1 MPFFRKKKI
10 DKDYSASEARNLLEQ
25 FCAFRD
31 RSEKETRQRMAEL
44 KLDSETAEQVMEQLE
59 NDGFI
64 DDERFAIH
72 FARGKFRSNHWGKI
86 RIRQELSMNGISPR
100 LIQKGLDEIDVDD
113 YQKTLTDL
121 LEKKWGQL
129 DGEDNASQKLAAFAI
144 RKGYEPGLVFE
155 AAGRIRRGE
164 G

>member
-1 MPFFRKKKI
+1 MAFFRKKKVET
-10 DKDYSASEARNLLEQ
+10 DYSPSQARNLLEQ

-31 RSEKETRQRMAEL
+31 RSAKEVHQRIREL
-44 KLDSETAEQVMEQLE
+44 KLDSETAEPLFEQLE
-59 NDGFI
+59 NDGFV
-64 DDERFAIH
+64 DDERFAVH

-100 LIQKGLDEIDVDD
+100 LIQKGLDEIDADD
-113 YQKTLTDL
+113 YQKTLFDL

-144 RKGYEPGLVFE
+144 RKGFEPGLVFE
-155 AAGRIRRGE
+155 AVGQIKGKR
-164 G
+164 